1 MTTVLSFWGSKG
13 AVGKTF
19 CAINFSQCLAAELSC
34 KVLLVDA
41 NYPLSTDIHD
51 LLSDQDYPHLDSLLS
66 QSAID
71 SNFKTLPGAL
81 QLANIDVLGMHCKQ
95 QMYDQSILQL
105 AQQVENIFL
114 RLAQDYDYIV
124 IDAGTAFNE
133 VTKKLFDL
141 SSHLFIVTDV
151 NPGSMSR
158 VSEDVLFLKYQ
169 NFSVK
174 QMSLV
179 VNKMTKTTE
188 ISRDWLYATFGL
200 ECDAFIPFDKAYQFY
215 TNDKRN
221 KLFKS
226 PVWKVFQGLV
236 LSVEQIKNLSNLI
249 EASTDSQDERQQYG
263 NNILSNETSYRE
275 LKIFIHQKLLKVLD
289 LKRID
294 FKDNE
299 QKIQELEDKIK
310 ANTIDIL
317 NQHTVI
323 SERELRNTIVNDLIK
338 ESLYLGVLEDLLSD
352 ENISEIMVNRW
363 DQIYVEQKGKILTS
377 PKKFLSEKQLMRIIE
392 RIVAPLGRRID
403 ISSPMVDAR
412 TKDGSRVN
420 VIIPPLATNGAVM
433 TIRKFSKEA
442 LGVDDLI
449 RFGTINQQ
457 VVDFLKAAVVSKL
470 NVIISGGT
478 GTGKTT
484 MLNILSSFIPENE
497 RVITVEDAAELR
509 LLQPHVI
516 TLEARPKNIEG
527 KGEVSIRDLVKNSL
541 RMRPDRI
548 VVGECRAGE
557 ALDMLQAMN
566 TGHDGSMTTIHAN
579 STGEMLSRLETL
591 VMYAGTDLPSRAIRE
606 QINSAVNIVMQISRM
621 RDGSRKVIQISE
633 VVGIEEGDIKFEH
646 IFLYKQKGMT
656 DSGDVMGDFVSTGYI
671 PLCLE
676 EFVANGVE
684 IPKEVF
690 WAH

>member
-1 MTTVLSFWGSKG
+1 M
-13 AVGKTF
+13 
-19 CAINFSQCLAAELSC
+19 
-34 KVLLVDA
+34 LLLDA
-41 NYPLSTDIHD
+41 NFPVSSDIHD
-51 LLSDQDYPHLDSLLS
+51 LMPELDYACLDM
-66 QSAID
+66 
-71 SNFKTLPGAL
+71 GAMDNDHQL
-81 QLANIDVLGMHCKQ
+81 IKLTQASPLANISVLGLYSSLSL
-95 QMYDQSILQL
+95 YDRSLTEVSAQL
-105 AQQVENIFL
+105 EMVLI

-124 IDAGTAFNE
+124 IDAGSSYNE
-133 VTKKLFDL
+133 ATKKLFDL
-141 SSHLFIVTDV
+141 SSHLFIVTDAS
-151 NPGSMSR
+151 PGAISR
-158 VSEDVLFLKYQ
+158 VGRDVEFLTSQ
-169 NFSVK
+169 NYASDN
-174 QMSLV
+174 MSLI
-179 VNKMTKTTE
+179 VNKNTKTSQIT
-188 ISRDWLYATFGL
+188 RDWLFATFGL
-200 ECDAFIPFDKAYQFY
+200 ECDALLPYEKKFDFFTSIKKNPLLKTGLWQSLQ
-215 TNDKRN
+215 T
-221 KLFKS
+221 
-226 PVWKVFQGLV
+226 LV
-236 LSVEQIKNLSNLI
+236 LVVEQIKNLTNTIKPNS
-249 EASTDSQDERQQYG
+249 ERHDDRRQYT
-263 NNILSNETSYRE
+263 NNILSNEILYRE
-275 LKIFIHQKLLKVLD
+275 LKILIHQKLLKLLD

-294 FKDNE
+294 IKDE
-299 QKIQELEDKIK
+299 EKKIKELEDKIK
-310 ANTIDIL
+310 INTIEIL
-317 NQHTVI
+317 NQFTVI
-323 SERELRNTIVNDLIK
+323 TDRELRNNIVNDLIK

-352 ENISEIMVNRW
+352 DKVSEIMVNRW
-363 DQIYVEQKGKILTS
+363 DQIYVEQNGKILS
-377 PKKFLSEKQLMRIIE
+377 SAKKFLSEKQLMRIIE

-412 TKDGSRVN
+412 THDGSRVN

-433 TIRKFSKEA
+433 TIRKFSNEA
-442 LGVDDLI
+442 LGINDLI
-449 RFGTINQQ
+449 DFGTINQQ
-457 VVDFLKAAVVSKL
+457 VVDFLKAAVISKL

-591 VMYAGTDLPSRAIRE
+591 VMYAGTDLPSKAIRD

-621 RDGSRKVIQISE
+621 HDGSRKVIQISE
-633 VVGIEEGDIKFEH
+633 VVGLENGDIKFEH
-646 IFLYKQKGMT
+646 IFLYKQKGIDPNGT
-656 DSGDVMGDFVSTGYI
+656 VIGDFVSTGYI
-671 PLCLE
+671 PQCLD
-676 EFVANGVE
+676 EFAANGVE

>member
-1 MTTVLSFWGSKG
+1 MTTLLSFWGTKG
-13 AVGKTF
+13 GVGKTF
-19 CAINFSQCLAAELSC
+19 CAINFSQCLAAELDC
-34 KVLLVDA
+34 KVLLLDA
-41 NYPLSTDIHD
+41 NYPVSSDIHD
-51 LLSDQDYPHLDSLLS
+51 LMPDFDYACLDTVTVHDNLQLM
-66 QSAID
+66 
-71 SNFKTLPGAL
+71 NLPQASV
-81 QLANIDVLGMHCKQ
+81 LANISVLGLHSRMSL
-95 QMYDQSILQL
+95 YDHSLAQITTHLDTLINQL
-105 AQQVENIFL
+105 AQEF
-114 RLAQDYDYIV
+114 DYIV
-124 IDAGTAFNE
+124 IDAGSSYNE
-133 VTKKLFDL
+133 VTNKLFDL
-141 SSHLFIVTDV
+141 SSLLFIVTDASPSSISRV
-151 NPGSMSR
+151 GQDVEFLKGQNYASDSMS
-158 VSEDVLFLKYQ
+158 LI
-169 NFSVK
+169 
-174 QMSLV
+174 
-179 VNKMTKTTE
+179 VNKNTKTSQIT
-188 ISRDWLYATFGL
+188 RDWLYATFGL
-200 ECDAFIPFDKAYQFY
+200 DCDALLPFEKKFEFY
-215 TNDKRN
+215 TSKSKNPLLRT
-221 KLFKS
+221 KL
-226 PVWKVFQGLV
+226 WQTFQTLV
-236 LSVEQIKNLSNLI
+236 LVVEQIKNLTNTIQPS
-249 EASTDSQDERQQYG
+249 SDSLDDRRQY
-263 NNILSNETSYRE
+263 NNTILANEIQYRE
-275 LKIFIHQKLLKVLD
+275 LKILIHQKLLKLLD

-294 FKDNE
+294 IKDE
-299 QKIQELEDKIK
+299 EKKIKELEDKIK
-310 ANTIDIL
+310 INTIEIL
-317 NQHTVI
+317 NQFTVI
-323 SERELRNTIVNDLIK
+323 TERDLRNNIVNDLIK
-338 ESLYLGVLEDLLSD
+338 ESLYLGVLEDLLAD
-352 ENISEIMVNRW
+352 EKVSEIMVNRW
-363 DQIYVEQKGKILTS
+363 DQIYVEQNGKILNS

-412 TKDGSRVN
+412 THDGSRVN

-442 LGVDDLI
+442 LGIKDLI
-449 RFGTINQQ
+449 GFGTINQQ

-516 TLEARPKNIEG
+516 TLEARPKNIED

-591 VMYAGTDLPSRAIRE
+591 VMYAGTDLPSKAIRE

-621 RDGSRKVIQISE
+621 HDGSRKVIQISE
-633 VVGIEEGDIKFEH
+633 VVGMENGDIKFEH
-646 IFLYKQKGMT
+646 IFLYKQKGI
-656 DSGDVMGDFVSTGYI
+656 DSTGTVFGDFVSTGYI
-671 PLCLE
+671 PICLE
-676 EFVANGVE
+676 EFAANGVE